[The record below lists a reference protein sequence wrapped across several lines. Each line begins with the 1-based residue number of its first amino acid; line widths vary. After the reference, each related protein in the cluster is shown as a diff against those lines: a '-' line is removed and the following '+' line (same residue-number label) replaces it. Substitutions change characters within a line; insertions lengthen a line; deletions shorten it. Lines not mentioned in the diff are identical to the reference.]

1 MTDGRRRREIK
12 ETLDL
17 GLGFVGFFALAFL
30 VITFVT
36 EITGGDALIW
46 SGVTIFLLVVVGSL
60 WLLRRR
66 LLARFDEHQELQSAD
81 RARYE

>member
-66 LLARFDEHQELQSAD
+66 LLDRFDEHQELQSAD